1 MKIRKEDFLNEDLAE
16 WMETGQV
23 TIEPGKEEIK
33 VVRVVGIG
41 LNVGL
46 KKKGD

>member
-1 MKIRKEDFLNEDLAE
+1 MNPATYLRA
-16 WMETGQV
+16 
-23 TIEPGKEEIK
+23 IEPGKEEIK

-46 KKKGD
+46 KKKGGLKING